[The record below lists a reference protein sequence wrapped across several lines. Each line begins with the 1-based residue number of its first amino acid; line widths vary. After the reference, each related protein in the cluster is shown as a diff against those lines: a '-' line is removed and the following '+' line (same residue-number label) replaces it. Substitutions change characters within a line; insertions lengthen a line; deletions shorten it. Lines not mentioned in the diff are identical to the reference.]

1 MLPTIDKET
10 VLKFDV
16 PGPRYTS
23 YPTAPVWTEDVGADV
38 YREKLTAFG
47 KSDKT
52 LSLYIHI
59 PFCESMC
66 SYCACNVIIRRHED
80 KYGEEY
86 LRYLFKELDLVREQI
101 GSRKRIR
108 QFHWGGGTPTFLNES
123 QIERLFN
130 KVHDAFDIDYDGEV
144 AIEIDPRT
152 IDKSKIRTLKSL
164 GFNRISMGVQDF
176 DLRVQKAVNRI
187 QSYYV
192 VREYYDF
199 CRALGFGSVNF
210 DLIYGLP
217 YQTVRSFEDTVHDV
231 IAMRPDRVALYS
243 FAYVPWLK
251 KHQNKIDQQ
260 NLPDSEHKI
269 DIFLKA
275 RERFTLNGYLAIAMD
290 HFALKEDELAKA
302 FLQDRLYRN
311 FMGYTVK
318 PADEYIGLGLTSIGF
333 LENTFIQN
341 EKIIGKYFAALDEG
355 RLPVERG
362 MVLNE
367 DDRIRQYTISGLM
380 CHFRLDK
387 SQFRERF
394 GHAFDDYYAAEQG
407 HLLKCQEEGLL
418 ESNNHVIKVTELGK
432 LFIRN
437 ICMGFDHYLQQR
449 KVAARFSRTV

>member
-1 MLPTIDKET
+1 MNPTIDKAT
-10 VLKFDV
+10 LQKFDV

-23 YPTAPVWTEDVGADV
+23 YPTAPVWTEDVGADT

-47 KSDKT
+47 KSDQT

-66 SYCACNVIIRRHED
+66 SYCACNVIIRPHDD

-101 GSRKRIR
+101 GSRKTIR
-108 QFHWGGGTPTFLNES
+108 QFHWGGGTPTFLSES

-130 KVHDAFDIDYDGEV
+130 KVHDIFDIDYDGEV

-192 VREYYDF
+192 VREYYEF

-251 KHQNKIDQQ
+251 KHQNKIDQE
-260 NLPDSEHKI
+260 NLPDSEQKI

-290 HFALKEDELAKA
+290 HFALKEDDLAQA

-318 PADEYIGLGLTSIGF
+318 PADEYIGVGLTSIGF
-333 LENTFIQN
+333 VENTFIQN
-341 EKIIGKYFAALDEG
+341 EKIISKYFGALDEG

-387 SQFRERF
+387 SSFHERF
-394 GHAFDDYYAAEQG
+394 GCEFDAYFAAEQE
-407 HLLKCQEEGLL
+407 HLAKCEEEGLL